1 VADRE
6 ALWIRFKSTHPFAV
20 KVLLGG
26 INAISGEPII
36 ETFAT
41 ALRRARLINEQ
52 KSIQDYTV
60 IDPANHSQLW
70 LDGIAKQNGSVMQ
83 FVVVSTGSGYSVE
96 AQIANADAVGGIQ
109 IMVTP
114 IKQAGCGVVQVNC
127 FNGSP
132 MFCKVRLGGTVFK
145 LLKGISR
152 STQIPV
158 EQLGLL
164 YNNRHLENGT
174 LSHVLK
180 IQ

>member
-1 VADRE
+1 M
-6 ALWIRFKSTHPFAV
+6 STHPFAV

-52 KSIQDYTV
+52 KSIQDYAV

-70 LDGIAKQNGSVMQ
+70 LDGIAKQNGTVTQ
-83 FVVVSTGSGYSVE
+83 FVAISTSSSYSVE
-96 AQIANADAVGGIQ
+96 AQIANADAIGGIQ

-114 IKQAGCGVVQVNC
+114 IKQAGCGVIQVNC
-127 FNGSP
+127 LNGPP
-132 MFCKVRLGGTVFK
+132 MFCKVRLGSTVFK

-158 EQLGLL
+158 EQLSLL
-164 YNNRHLENGT
+164 YYNRRLENGT
-174 LSHVLK
+174 LSHILK
-180 IQ
+180 VQ